1 MGTLTGTFAPG
12 SGEKQRRSLYM
23 ASEDPRQSWAA
34 PGGSEAGSD
43 ADNPAGGQPGDATAA
58 TGGTAGG
65 QPGGADWGQ
74 SHPSGHAGAAAG
86 QWGQPAGGQWG
97 QPAQPGQPGQPPG
110 TGGGWD
116 PQTGQTYQTAGTAHF
131 QPMQSH
137 RPGVIPL
144 RALRLGEILDGA
156 FKALRHNPKI
166 MFGVTLP
173 VAGLLALLQ
182 AFVMYQ
188 LVEQMEYDY
197 LGADLSVDDS
207 VLVLSFLV
215 LAINML
221 AVPLVTG
228 ILTISVSRSSMGKK
242 LTLGETMQ
250 LIKGRKAALL
260 GMSLLVFLISILPA
274 ALPFLGGFLTF
285 SAHPGIFVLVLFFAA
300 IGAFCGIVYLTTRLL
315 FVTQVVVLERQP
327 VFQAIKRGWLL
338 TRGSFW
344 RLLGIYI
351 LASLIGSVV
360 ASIIATPL
368 SVIAGLVAV
377 VSLTSS
383 AALLGAST
391 VVSLMIT
398 IPFSASVASI
408 LYIDVRMRKEGLDI
422 ELARAAGERA

>member
-58 TGGTAGG
+58 TGG
-65 QPGGADWGQ
+65 
-74 SHPSGHAGAAAG
+74 G

-97 QPAQPGQPGQPPG
+97 QPAQPGQPGPTPPG

-274 ALPFLGGFLTF
+274 ALPFLGGVLTF
-285 SAHPGIFVLVLFFAA
+285 SAHPGIFVLVLFLAA
-300 IGAFCGIVYLTTRLL
+300 IGAFSAIVYRTTRLRYVPQL
-315 FVTQVVVLERQP
+315 VMREDQHGFLSTKHVR
-327 VFQAIKRGWLL
+327 
-338 TRGSFW
+338 
-344 RLLGIYI
+344 
-351 LASLIGSVV
+351 
-360 ASIIATPL
+360 PL
-368 SVIAGLVAV
+368 
-377 VSLTSS
+377 
-383 AALLGAST
+383 
-391 VVSLMIT
+391 
-398 IPFSASVASI
+398 
-408 LYIDVRMRKEGLDI
+408 
-422 ELARAAGERA
+422 

>member
-1 MGTLTGTFAPG
+1 
-12 SGEKQRRSLYM
+12 M

-43 ADNPAGGQPGDATAA
+43 ADTPAGGQPGDATGA
-58 TGGTAGG
+58 
-65 QPGGADWGQ
+65 PGG
-74 SHPSGHAGAAAG
+74 G

-97 QPAQPGQPGQPPG
+97 QPAGGQWGQPAGAQWGQPAQPGQPGPTPPG

-116 PQTGQTYQTAGTAHF
+116 PQTGQSYQTAGTAHF

-137 RPGVIPL
+137 RPGIIPL

-207 VLVLSFLV
+207 VLVLSFLA

-228 ILTISVSRSSMGKK
+228 ILTVSVSRSAMGKK
-242 LTLGETMQ
+242 LTFGETMQ

-260 GMSLLVFLISILPA
+260 GMSLLVFLISTLPV
-274 ALPFLGGFLTF
+274 ALPFLGGFLAF
-285 SAHPGIFVLVLFFAA
+285 DAHPGVFVLVLFLTAVA
-300 IGAFCGIVYLTTRLL
+300 AFCGIVYLTTRLL

-368 SVIAGLVAV
+368 SVISGVLAV
-377 VSLTSS
+377 VSLTGS

-398 IPFSASVASI
+398 IPFSAPVASI

-422 ELARAAGERA
+422 ELARAAGESA

>member
-1 MGTLTGTFAPG
+1 
-12 SGEKQRRSLYM
+12 M

-43 ADNPAGGQPGDATAA
+43 ADTPAGGQPGDA
-58 TGGTAGG
+58 AGA
-65 QPGGADWGQ
+65 PGG
-74 SHPSGHAGAAAG
+74 G

-97 QPAQPGQPGQPPG
+97 QPAQPGQPGPTPPG

-116 PQTGQTYQTAGTAHF
+116 PQTGQSYQTAGTAHF

-137 RPGVIPL
+137 RPGIIPL

-207 VLVLSFLV
+207 VLVLSFLA

-228 ILTISVSRSSMGKK
+228 ILTVSVSRSAMGKK

-260 GMSLLVFLISILPA
+260 GMSLLVFLISTLPV
-274 ALPFLGGFLTF
+274 ALPFLGGFLAF
-285 SAHPGIFVLVLFFAA
+285 DVHPGVFVLVLFLTAVA
-300 IGAFCGIVYLTTRLL
+300 AFCGIVYLTTRLL

-368 SVIAGLVAV
+368 SVISGVLAV
-377 VSLTSS
+377 VSLTGS

-422 ELARAAGERA
+422 ELARAAGESA

>member
-43 ADNPAGGQPGDATAA
+43 ADTPAGGQPGDA
-58 TGGTAGG
+58 AGA
-65 QPGGADWGQ
+65 PGG
-74 SHPSGHAGAAAG
+74 G

-97 QPAQPGQPGQPPG
+97 QPAQPGQPGPTPPG

-116 PQTGQTYQTAGTAHF
+116 PQTGQSYQTAGTAHF

-137 RPGVIPL
+137 RPGIIPL

-207 VLVLSFLV
+207 VLVLSFLA

-228 ILTISVSRSSMGKK
+228 ILTVSVSRSAMGKK
-242 LTLGETMQ
+242 LTFGESMQ

-260 GMSLLVFLISILPA
+260 GMSLLVFLISTLPV
-274 ALPFLGGFLTF
+274 ALPFLGGFLAF
-285 SAHPGIFVLVLFFAA
+285 DAHPGVFVLVLFLTAVA
-300 IGAFCGIVYLTTRLL
+300 AFCGIVYLTTRLL

-344 RLLGIYI
+344 RLVGIYI

-368 SVIAGLVAV
+368 SVIAGMVGV
-377 VSLTSS
+377 VSLTGS
-383 AALLGAST
+383 AALLGA
-391 VVSLMIT
+391 
-398 IPFSASVASI
+398 
-408 LYIDVRMRKEGLDI
+408 
-422 ELARAAGERA
+422 